1 MKKTFV
7 LLAFLLFTLF
17 VQGFEAV
24 HAQTFSISGTISLP
38 NGTLAPAGG
47 SRFTIST
54 DPLESF
60 EVGGGMLESSITVTI
75 AQNTQATSY
84 SLTLKDDPIGSP
96 QGASPKRL
104 RFSCDSGC
112 DSLGISSQGY
122 WSESNGVVGAFDAT
136 VYFATQNFLVD
147 IVLSGADTFSGVVKF
162 PEGLLAS
169 GEEEIQV
176 LLRASSF
183 SNPAIFSQV
192 ITPDPGQSEW
202 PFFITAP
209 QLVGVGGWSLELS
222 CRTCNERIVTSLHY
236 PTQRSGDPMTLESN
250 RGFFFVKF
258 VSSTNMLMTFIEIP
272 EQPTTTNVPAAIPLL
287 LLGD

>member
-1 MKKTFV
+1 LAHLKV
-7 LLAFLLFTLF
+7 LRQKDCASVATADAIPLVFQARAIGAKAMVWL
-17 VQGFEAV
+17 V
-24 HAQTFSISGTISLP
+24 H
-38 NGTLAPAGG
+38 
-47 SRFTIST
+47 ST
-54 DPLESF
+54 P
-60 EVGGGMLESSITVTI
+60 
-75 AQNTQATSY
+75 
-84 SLTLKDDPIGSP
+84 
-96 QGASPKRL
+96 
-104 RFSCDSGC
+104 
-112 DSLGISSQGY
+112 
-122 WSESNGVVGAFDAT
+122 
-136 VYFATQNFLVD
+136 TQNFLVD